1 MHLSL
6 LIIEP
11 SPTAKAGRSLYA
23 HISSL
28 WLSSWRITASIA
40 SLIIRTGLTSEPLWL
55 CIPVNPKLAG
65 QTLPIAV
72 SLALEIASLKMDSI
86 PCQRSFA
93 LAKSRALVSLST
105 HFARNAEYKSLCILI
120 PQQIC
125 HRLLRVFLTAC
136 SQIWHV
142 CDSFVV
148 CVGISKK

>member
-1 MHLSL
+1 MALIREDYSIHSL
-6 LIIEP
+6 TYNSYRINER
-11 SPTAKAGRSLYA
+11 TALALNSRES
-23 HISSL
+23 
-28 WLSSWRITASIA
+28 
-40 SLIIRTGLTSEPLWL
+40 
-55 CIPVNPKLAG
+55 KLAG
-65 QTLPIAV
+65 PTLPIAV

-136 SQIWHV
+136 SQIWHTW
-142 CDSFVV
+142 DSFVV
-148 CVGISKK
+148 CVGNSNK